1 MTNQRFYTS
10 AFDERLIY
18 FDGIEWHRFY
28 IRKRRI
34 TCAEIINADFDT
46 HGIKL
51 PNRSGSVAWV
61 GGGRAFCEFK
71 VDPFGVRPSFKKN
84 IKHQRYKM
92 KLLKLLQRH
101 IYADVQVG
109 ILGIASVETHC
120 GACCFAQ
127 HPCSRSMRWHF

>member
-61 GGGRAFCEFK
+61 GGGRAFNEFYLTIN
-71 VDPFGVRPSFKKN
+71 GR
-84 IKHQRYKM
+84 
-92 KLLKLLQRH
+92 
-101 IYADVQVG
+101 
-109 ILGIASVETHC
+109 ASETFR
-120 GACCFAQ
+120 AYV
-127 HPCSRSMRWHF
+127 PI